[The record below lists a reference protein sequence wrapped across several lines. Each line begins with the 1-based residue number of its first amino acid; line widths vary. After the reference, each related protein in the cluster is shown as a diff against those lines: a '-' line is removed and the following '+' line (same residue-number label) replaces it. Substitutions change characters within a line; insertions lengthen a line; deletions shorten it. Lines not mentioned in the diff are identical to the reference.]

1 MYTGNC
7 VLPTGET
14 DESKPKYCEVRG
26 WCAEGNTFPHDPDAG
41 NYDVVIDGVEDWSL
55 YVVLLSLL
63 KCYHSHKCTT
73 QVRTSQCGVSSVRE
87 ENEHGTGR

>member
-14 DESKPKYCEVRG
+14 NESKPKYCEVRG

-55 YVVLLSLL
+55 YVILLSLE
-63 KCYHSHKCTT
+63 HFDHVT
-73 QVRTSQCGVSSVRE
+73 QTHNSNNTGTYVSMRSFLSSR
-87 ENEHGTGR
+87 RK